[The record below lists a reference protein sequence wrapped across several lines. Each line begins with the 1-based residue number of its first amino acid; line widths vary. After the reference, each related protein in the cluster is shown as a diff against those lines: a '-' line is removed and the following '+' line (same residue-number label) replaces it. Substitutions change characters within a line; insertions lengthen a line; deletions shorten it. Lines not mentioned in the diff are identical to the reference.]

1 MLGSIARTLS
11 FSNGEQDAPAA
22 CVTIMTILNLFFSE
36 NLLLTSLLI
45 IMFSWLLSRGNWLY
59 FYLLLPLIGLSLATW
74 HIFPVVIKLV
84 QDNEFITGFVVNK
97 LFLPTLLFTAAFGLE
112 TQHLRRYL
120 VPILC
125 IGLGGMGLGVGI
137 LQYGL
142 SEFWHSL
149 NPMAILILALVLSV
163 SDSAIALKNLRQVSF
178 SPRFQHLLAGE
189 SLLHSAFAIVAINTL
204 FQYGIH
210 APELPS
216 ELAWQITGGIIGG
229 WGLASLAAIFSK
241 QLPQHPFFSIS
252 LILLL
257 LYGSAWFAEAIQL
270 SSSFAVI
277 SVGLHLSTWEHNRL
291 DPATK
296 RYIRL
301 QLRYISQVMTA
312 LLFLVAGLQVD
323 VLLIIDLLP
332 VSVGILVA
340 GWILRGLLL
349 SLLLPLLQRLPP
361 HVRYAPQYRPVLIWS
376 GIHGV
381 MPLAIV
387 SSFAELSYF
396 PQLLAISLSVSYL
409 SLLIQGVSLPA
420 LLAWQKFNQPSLID
434 KMAILESQ
442 LTAKQ
447 QVLQA
452 IPQLQQGGLFSTRIA
467 ERQRQR
473 CENALRIQQTE
484 LAELWQSV
492 PSSEAAQ
499 CLLFIQT
506 FATEKAFYHDMFLYG
521 QLSEAAY
528 RNLSYSVALQIDG
541 LQHEGKLPRVTLHSP
556 EYERFQQYCLNL
568 LQPIPLI
575 KQGVEVWREQETA
588 REYEEAWGRHQG
600 NLRVMARL
608 EEIAAVNVARPE
620 VVEKVRSNYR
630 RWQDSARARLD
641 STTEQFAEF
650 VSAMQEQV
658 AARLVL
664 HAEYEA
670 ISAQVQRG
678 ILSPTLAHPLLK
690 TLQQQLQNTQQS
702 VVPPHLSVLDL
713 LQSLQGFKQL
723 SRETCAQITP
733 QLCCREL
740 RSGQYLCAQGDLTHS
755 LYLVTRGVIRISRA
769 QLDYGTLM
777 AGDYFGEEAL
787 LQPCVSPVSYR
798 AVTAVTVYE
807 LQGAVFSRLLQEYSV
822 LGVWQHEV
830 RV

>member
-1 MLGSIARTLS
+1 MGARNFL
-11 FSNGEQDAPAA
+11 PA
-22 CVTIMTILNLFFSE
+22 VNFIMTILNLFFSQ

-59 FYLLLPLIGLSLATW
+59 FYLLLPLIGLGLATW
-74 HIFPVVIKLV
+74 NMFPVVIKVV
-84 QDNEFITGFVVNK
+84 QDNEFITGFIVNK
-97 LFLPTLLFTAAFGLE
+97 LFLPTLLFTVAFGLE

-120 VPILC
+120 VPIVC
-125 IGLGGMGLGVGI
+125 ISLGGMGLSVG
-137 LQYGL
+137 LLHYGL
-142 SEFWHSL
+142 STFWQGL
-149 NPMAILILALVLSV
+149 NPMAIFMLALILSI
-163 SDSAIALKNLRQVSF
+163 SDSAMALKKLRQVSF

-189 SLLHSAFAIVAINTL
+189 SLVHSAFAIVAINVL
-204 FQYGIH
+204 FQYSVH
-210 APELPS
+210 AAVNELSS
-216 ELAWQITGGIIGG
+216 ELAWQIAGGIIGG
-229 WGLASLAAIFSK
+229 WGLASLASIFSK
-241 QLPQHPFFSIS
+241 QLPQHPFFSVS

-301 QLRYISQVMTA
+301 QLRYISQVMSA

-323 VLLIIDLLP
+323 MGLLIDLLP
-332 VSVGILVA
+332 VSLAILGA
-340 GWILRGLLL
+340 GWVMRGLWL
-349 SLLLPLLQRLPP
+349 SLLLPLLQYLPP
-361 HVRYAPQYRPVLIWS
+361 HVRYAPQYHPVLVWS

-381 MPLAIV
+381 IPLAIV

-396 PQLLAISLSVSYL
+396 PQLLAISLTVSYL
-409 SLLIQGVSLPA
+409 SLLIQGGSLPI
-420 LLAWQKFNQPSLID
+420 LLKWQKFNQPSLID

-447 QVLQA
+447 QVLQT
-452 IPQLQQGGLFSTRIA
+452 IPQLQQGGLFSARIA

-473 CENALRIQQTE
+473 CDNALRIQQME

-556 EYERFQQYCLNL
+556 EYERFQQRCLAF

-575 KQGVEVWREQETA
+575 KLGVAAWRERETA

-608 EEIAAVNVARPE
+608 EEIVTVNVARPE

-670 ISAQVQRG
+670 INAQVQRG
-678 ILSPTLAHPLLK
+678 VLSPTLGHPLLK
-690 TLQQQLQNTQQS
+690 ALQQQLQTTQQTI
-702 VVPPHLSVLDL
+702 VPPHLSVLDL
-713 LQSLQGFKQL
+713 LQSLQGFKRL
-723 SRETCAQITP
+723 SRETCAHITT

-769 QLDYGTLM
+769 HLDYGTLM

-787 LQPCVSPVSYR
+787 LQPCVCSVSYR

-807 LQGAVFSRLLQEYSV
+807 LQGAVFSRLLQEYPA
-822 LGVWQHEV
+822 LQVWQQGMV
-830 RV
+830 V

>member
-1 MLGSIARTLS
+1 
-11 FSNGEQDAPAA
+11 
-22 CVTIMTILNLFFSE
+22 MTILNLFFSE

-45 IMFSWLLSRGNWLY
+45 IMLSWLLSRGNWLY

-74 HIFPVVIKLV
+74 NIFPVVIKLV

-125 IGLGGMGLGVGI
+125 IGLGGMGLGMGV

-142 SEFWHSL
+142 SELWHSL
-149 NPMAILILALVLSV
+149 NPMAIVMLALVLSI

-189 SLLHSAFAIVAINTL
+189 SLLHSAFAIVTIHTL

-216 ELAWQITGGIIGG
+216 ELAWQIAGSMIGG

-301 QLRYISQVMTA
+301 QLRYISQVMSA

-323 VLLIIDLLP
+323 ILLVIDLLP
-332 VSVGILVA
+332 LSVAILVA
-340 GWILRGLLL
+340 GWVMRGLLL
-349 SLLLPLLQRLPP
+349 SLLLPLLQGLPP
-361 HVRYAPQYRPVLIWS
+361 YVRYAPQYRPVLIWS

-381 MPLAIV
+381 MPLVIV

-396 PQLLAISLSVSYL
+396 PQLLAISLSVCYL

-473 CENALRIQQTE
+473 CENALRIQQME

-556 EYERFQQYCLNL
+556 EYERFQQRCLNL
-568 LQPIPLI
+568 LQLIPLI
-575 KQGVEVWREQETA
+575 KQGVIAWRARETA

-608 EEIAAVNVARPE
+608 EEIAAVNMARPE

-670 ISAQVQRG
+670 ITAQVQRG
-678 ILSPTLAHPLLK
+678 ILSPSLAHPLLK
-690 TLQQQLQNTQQS
+690 ALQQQLQTTQQS
-702 VVPPHLSVLDL
+702 IVPPHLSVLDL

-723 SRETCAQITP
+723 SREVCAQITQ

-787 LQPCVSPVSYR
+787 LQPCVCPVSYR

-807 LQGAVFSRLLQEYSV
+807 LQGTVFSRLLQEYSV
-822 LGVWQHEV
+822 LRVWQHEV

>member
-1 MLGSIARTLS
+1 MGARNFL
-11 FSNGEQDAPAA
+11 AA
-22 CVTIMTILNLFFSE
+22 VYFIMTILNLFFSQ

-74 HIFPVVIKLV
+74 NIFPVVIKLV
-84 QDNEFITGFVVNK
+84 QDNEFITGFIVNK

-120 VPILC
+120 VPILS
-125 IGLGGMGLGVGI
+125 IGLVGMGLSAGI
-137 LQYGL
+137 LQYGV
-142 SEFWHSL
+142 SAFWQMF
-149 NPMAILILALVLSV
+149 NPMAILILALVLSI
-163 SDSAIALKNLRQVSF
+163 SDSAIALKTLRQVSF

-189 SLLHSAFAIVAINTL
+189 SLLHSAFAIVAINVL

-210 APELPS
+210 APLNELSS
-216 ELAWQITGGIIGG
+216 ELAWQIAGGIIGG

-301 QLRYISQVMTA
+301 QLRYISQVMSA
-312 LLFLVAGLQVD
+312 LLFLVAGLQAD
-323 VLLIIDLLP
+323 ILFIIELLP
-332 VSVGILVA
+332 VSLGILVT
-340 GWILRGLLL
+340 GWILRALLL
-349 SLLLPLLQRLPP
+349 SVLLPLLQALPP
-361 HVRYAPQYRPVLIWS
+361 YVRYAPQYRPVLIWS

-396 PQLLAISLSVSYL
+396 PQLLAISLTVSYL

-473 CENALRIQQTE
+473 CENALRIQQAE

-492 PSSEAAQ
+492 PSSETAQ

-556 EYERFQQYCLNL
+556 EYERFQQQCLNL

-575 KQGVEVWREQETA
+575 KQGVAIWRKRETA

-690 TLQQQLQNTQQS
+690 TLQQQLQSTQQS
-702 VVPPHLSVLDL
+702 IVPPHLSVLDL
-713 LQSLQGFKQL
+713 LQNLQGFKQL
-723 SRETCAQITP
+723 SRETCAQITQ

-787 LQPCVSPVSYR
+787 LQPCVCPVSYR

-807 LQGAVFSRLLQEYSV
+807 LQGAVFSQLLQEYPA
-822 LGVWQHEV
+822 LRVWQHGV
-830 RV
+830 RVA